1 MQNNTNTQ
9 TYTLNKLKMFDECPQ
24 KYKLC
29 YLDKVHIVEPLS
41 KTQTGNNIH
50 NIINYYLKGM
60 DITKLVEALPKG
72 DKILWYNFKNSD
84 LKNYKVVASEYSFNL
99 KLDEYWLTGR
109 IDAFFEYDGN
119 YVILDWKTGSSFKP
133 ENAKFQTTFYL
144 LCMYEIL
151 KLKKLI
157 KKPEQLSLHYMDL
170 ASNSTVKINFDE
182 DLYMQYKKQILEII
196 RKINENKSFFCNKT
210 DNCKMCKYYR
220 ACPFY

>member
-1 MQNNTNTQ
+1 MQANTNTQ
-9 TYTLNKLKMFDECPQ
+9 TYTLNKLQMFDECPQ

-29 YLDKVHIVEPLS
+29 YIDRVHIVEPIS
-41 KTQTGNNIH
+41 KTSTGNNIH

-60 DITKLVEALPKG
+60 DITKLIEALPKS
-72 DKILWYNFKNSD
+72 DKLLWFNFKNSD
-84 LKNYKVVASEYSFNL
+84 IKNYKPVVSEYTFNL
-99 KLDEYWLTGR
+99 KLDQYWLTGR
-109 IDAFFEYDGN
+109 IDALFEYDEN

-133 ENAKFQTTFYL
+133 ENVKFQTTFYL

-170 ASNSTVKINFDE
+170 ASNSIVRINLDE
-182 DLYMQYKKQILEII
+182 DLYMQYKKQVLEII

-210 DNCKMCKYYR
+210 PKCKLCKYYR